1 MALIKRVDWLIFSER
16 VMVRD
21 PDFSLKL
28 VTWELSNNRFALTGF
43 RPLFELELG
52 LADNPI

>member
-1 MALIKRVDWLIFSER
+1 MIFSER